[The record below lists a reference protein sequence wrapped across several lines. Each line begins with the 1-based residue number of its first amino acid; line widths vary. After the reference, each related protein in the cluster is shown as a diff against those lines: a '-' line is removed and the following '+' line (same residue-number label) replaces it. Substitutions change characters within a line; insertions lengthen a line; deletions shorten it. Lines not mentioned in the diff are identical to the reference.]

1 MPCSADEAQREKP
14 ERKDNMKRLSWII
27 VTVLLIFAF
36 MACASAK
43 EFVVFGSYPQS
54 EVQESALLK
63 NAVYNE
69 IGDAEIDGKKYRRV
83 LSEDGYRYFI
93 YEPILWENHGDVYIS
108 KYVLDCR
115 MYDAQE
121 KKYTYGLGRQIEY
134 ASSTS
139 WETCS
144 IRSWLHGEFYQ
155 TAFSAS
161 EKDNIIGNTVALF
174 SPDSAKQVEGEFALQ
189 KTCTDYARAMGV
201 KEKKGYCAWLL
212 RDVSPVAASTVCT
225 ITEEGKVNNGI
236 TVLVNNEQMG
246 VVPCIQMKNADNRVQ
261 NQEAEKCTV
270 YAPYGRAVVIAV
282 SDLEAYISVGWYK
295 TAEEAKAQL
304 YHLINA
310 RFENSSLYE
319 TYKPY
324 VFFKASQKN
333 PEIQLDYPQK
343 NPTVMEIMQFIEPL
357 KQAFFTGKQEDYM
370 AIDVKVTFD
379 MEEGKSASEVYNQKL
394 GNAIEMIYPAW
405 GPMLSGS
412 NGGNL
417 IHYNAGN
424 TFSATIRLKMN
435 GSGSASVRES
445 DYFDKVYAIARD
457 AVSYSDRALGQLQYV
472 RNYLAEN
479 AVYDGAQFHNNPQ
492 SLLLDGVGVCG
503 NYAIAVKDICTVLG
517 IPCFELINEKGS
529 HAWNCVYVEGAWYEF
544 DTTGITQ
551 SDFFTDETVYSHEK
565 SGFPSAVYAENV
577 SFLYDVTY
585 GTKDGDCVDTQVLAY
600 MQEMAK
606 NAKPLIEAPVQ
617 EDKKE
622 DIKVLVFGKE
632 LATDV
637 PAFILNGRTLV
648 PMRAVFEAL
657 GATVYWN
664 EDTRTVT
671 AVSGVDVIS
680 LEINNPMMTKN
691 GKNIT
696 LDVPATIREG
706 RTMVPVR
713 AVSESFGLQVLW
725 DEKGRVVSVVE

>member
-1 MPCSADEAQREKP
+1 M
-14 ERKDNMKRLSWII
+14 
-27 VTVLLIFAF
+27 LLIFVF
-36 MACASAK
+36 MAGASAK
-43 EFVVFGSYPQS
+43 EYVAFGIYPQS
-54 EVQESALLK
+54 EVQETELLK
-63 NAVYNE
+63 GAAYDE
-69 IGDAEIDGKKYRRV
+69 KGDAEISGEKYRRIQT
-83 LSEDGYRYFI
+83 EAGHRYFL
-93 YEPILWENHGDVYIS
+93 YEPILWEQHGDVYIS
-108 KYVLDCR
+108 RYVLDCK

-134 ASSTS
+134 ANSTS
-139 WETCS
+139 WDTCS
-144 IRSWLHGEFYQ
+144 IRLWLNGDFYQ

-161 EKDNIIGNTVALF
+161 EKDNIIGNTVSLF
-174 SPDSAKQVEGEFALQ
+174 APDSAKQVAGEFALQ

-212 RDVSPVAASTVCT
+212 RDVSPVTASTVCT
-225 ITEEGKVNNGI
+225 VTEEGKVNDGI
-236 TVLVNNEQMG
+236 TVLVNNDQMG
-246 VVPCIQMKNADNRVQ
+246 VVPCIQMKNTDNRVQ
-261 NQEAEKCTV
+261 AHEEEKCTV
-270 YAPYGRAVVIAV
+270 YAPYGRAVVIAA

-324 VFFKASQKN
+324 VYFKASQKS
-333 PEIQLDYPQK
+333 PEIVLDYPKK

-357 KQAFFTGKQEDYM
+357 KQAFFTGKQEDHM
-370 AIDVKVTFD
+370 AINVKVTFD
-379 MEEGKSASEVYNQKL
+379 MVEGQSASKVFDQKL

-417 IHYNAGN
+417 IHYNAGD
-424 TFSATIRLKMN
+424 TFTATIRLKMN
-435 GSGSASVRES
+435 GSGKASVRES

-457 AVSYSDRALGQLQYV
+457 AASYSGRALGQLQYI

-479 AVYDGAQFHNNPQ
+479 AVYDGSQFHNNPQ

-551 SDFFTDETVYSHEK
+551 SDFFTDEAVYSHEK
-565 SGFPSAVYAENV
+565 SGFPDAVQAENV

-606 NAKPLIEAPVQ
+606 DIKPLMEVNVSDQ
-617 EDKKE
+617 EKE
-622 DIKVLVFGKE
+622 DIKVQVFGKD

-637 PAFILNGRTLV
+637 PAFILNGRTMV
-648 PMRAVFEAL
+648 PMRAIFEAL

-664 EDTRTVT
+664 EDTKAVT
-671 AVSGVDVIS
+671 AVSGVDVIG
-680 LEINNPMMTKN
+680 IKIDDPVMTKN
-691 GKNIT
+691 GENIT

-713 AVSESFGLQVLW
+713 AVSESFGKKVLW
-725 DEKGRVVSVVE
+725 DATNRVVSVTE